1 MQKPKRI
8 FRGQF
13 QSCHCSE
20 SIFSV
25 VVLSSGWRHPQQKR
39 HQQNWEHVREQKE
52 QGSIHD
58 SCWPYAWVC
67 KFLSWIILKNNMR
80 YMYSV
85 HFFFRAGS
93 QKGEF
98 FTRSTTPP
106 ICGRR
111 EIDAYE
117 SGEPI
122 EPFDISLRNKLC
134 SWFDQSFSSSFNW
147 IKNLLCFFF

>member
-98 FTRSTTPP
+98 SLAAPHLPSVGGGKLTLMKAVNPSSHSIFLW
-106 ICGRR
+106 
-111 EIDAYE
+111 EINYAHDLIKVFLLLL
-117 SGEPI
+117 I
-122 EPFDISLRNKLC
+122 E
-134 SWFDQSFSSSFNW
+134 
-147 IKNLLCFFF
+147 